1 MAEPGLELQPLSSH
15 LPMTCEQ
22 SCWESQEGKFPGHSH
37 PQSSVFSTLV
47 GPGGGEV
54 AAAAQPASS
63 CFDFL
68 GPAARLSPDVGVQCE
83 TWGQTAMGSDYSPPQ
98 PDLRQPASVCA
109 LGLSFP
115 ASDVEMMVP
124 TSQGWGVDSGRS
136 GKESAGG
143 RKWTLGAFSHFSL

>member
-1 MAEPGLELQPLSSH
+1 MRPGVRQPWVQITALS
-15 LPMTCEQ
+15 
-22 SCWESQEGKFPGHSH
+22 
-37 PQSSVFSTLV
+37 
-47 GPGGGEV
+47 
-54 AAAAQPASS
+54 
-63 CFDFL
+63 
-68 GPAARLSPDVGVQCE
+68 
-83 TWGQTAMGSDYSPPQ
+83 Q

-143 RKWTLGAFSHFSL
+143 RKWTLGTFSHFSL